1 MKSLVKNWFT
11 SNYPEIHNRMKNCL
25 HYHSNGMP
33 NPYHLEN
40 DVWTHTEMV
49 MDLCKEDINHIFA
62 GLLHD
67 LGKLDTRYEKK
78 SGRVAFYYHEN
89 VSMVKSIDIL
99 QNAAKTFDID
109 ILLILQ
115 LIAWHGTL
123 WNKSP
128 VSEKIPT
135 LNLQY
140 GHQPKLL
147 TELIAFVEADAY
159 GRDFADSAM
168 SDLNFIDDQFG
179 HLNQF
184 IPFNKQ
190 EFKEKR
196 DREAVFMVG
205 VSGSGKST
213 YIDKHFNKNDY
224 VVVSVDNY
232 FYNKGGN
239 VDYHNYKKHIKKA
252 VAKAMDD
259 LLNAVKKRKNI
270 LIDMT
275 NLGKDLRGKKLVKIP
290 STQYTTKAVV
300 FLSGEERIYDNLEKR
315 GHRKLS
321 KDIIEKQIAQ
331 FELPNFDEFDQIEYL
346 LN

>member
-1 MKSLVKNWFT
+1 MKSLVKNWFKT
-11 SNYPEIHNRMKNCL
+11 NYPKI
-25 HYHSNGMP
+25 YHQMQDCFHVHSDGTP
-33 NPYHLEN
+33 NPFHLEN
-40 DVWTHTEMV
+40 DVWTHTKMV

-62 GLLHD
+62 CLLHD
-67 LGKLDTRYEKK
+67 IGKLNTRYEK
-78 SGRVAFYYHEN
+78 SNGRVAFYYHEN

-99 QNAAKTFDID
+99 KEASKTFDID

-135 LNLQY
+135 LNLQF
-140 GHQPKLL
+140 GHQPELL
-147 TELIAFVEADAY
+147 KELIAFVEVDAY
-159 GRDFADSAM
+159 GRDFADEVQ
-168 SDLNFIDDQFG
+168 SDLDFIDDQFD

-213 YIDKHFNKNDY
+213 YIANNFDVRDY
-224 VVVSVDNY
+224 QVVSVDNY

-259 LLNAVKKRKNI
+259 LNSAVRNRKNI
-270 LIDMT
+270 LVDMT

-290 STQYTTKAVV
+290 STQYNTRAVV

-321 KDIIEKQIAQ
+321 KDIIEKQITQ
-331 FELPNFDEFDQIEYL
+331 FELPNFDEFDHIEYL
-346 LN
+346 VH